1 MFERIAQ
8 SLYRLRYQSYLRFTE
23 KQYEKYA
30 GFPKVYYH
38 GAIVKPEYYI
48 GNTEDR
54 SEQAM
59 YPTEVRLVKDLVDKN
74 GKVICKAGDIL
85 QGATYAQNQNNQ
97 TLTTLL
103 FQSIKSQK
111 LNFNFLFINESEGNK
126 KGYEYRYRQTNTD
139 QSSRQYP
146 IAWFDYVRS
155 GLTGLYNKDGSI
167 NRNYTTFADCA
178 TTLNQIR
185 KGLIGDSTKIDIN
198 GKVYDI
204 NDVANFDFI
213 VSNIINAFN
222 SIGVMITKPAFYH
235 LLHKLNPDST
245 DYIES
250 LREMMTSSKSGGVS
264 IYALISKDGVL
275 DKLNTALKTAS
286 ILTGRSWMDGN
297 SNSIFSLRIFSLAL

>member
-1 MFERIAQ
+1 
-8 SLYRLRYQSYLRFTE
+8 
-23 KQYEKYA
+23 
-30 GFPKVYYH
+30 
-38 GAIVKPEYYI
+38 
-48 GNTEDR
+48 
-54 SEQAM
+54 
-59 YPTEVRLVKDLVDKN
+59 
-74 GKVICKAGDIL
+74 
-85 QGATYAQNQNNQ
+85 
-97 TLTTLL
+97 
-103 FQSIKSQK
+103 
-111 LNFNFLFINESEGNK
+111 
-126 KGYEYRYRQTNTD
+126 
-139 QSSRQYP
+139 
-146 IAWFDYVRS
+146 
-155 GLTGLYNKDGSI
+155 LTGLYNKDGSI

-185 KGLIGDSTKIDIN
+185 KGLIGNSTKIDIN

-275 DKLNTALKTAS
+275 DKLNTAVKSGDLNVFTRDSNKDGKYSGAFLYAKNQFITMLAEATSEYKMATSEMMTLGAGNTKMYMYAQNNTVSDVVDDLNTSFESDGSIRKGS
-286 ILTGRSWMDGN
+286 ILDDMKDVEYVVFEDEDG
-297 SNSIFSLRIFSLAL
+297 